1 MLMAGKDRIEVYDT
15 TLRDGAQGEGV
26 SFSATDK
33 LDIARRLDEMGFDY
47 IEGGWPGSNPKD
59 VQFFEKAKGLG
70 LKHAKLAAFGSTRR
84 AKNAAADDLNLKALL
99 AAGTEVVT
107 IFGKCWDL
115 HVREALRV
123 EPADNLAMI
132 EESVA
137 YVAREGREVIFDG
150 EHFFDGYRADA
161 EYALECLKA
170 AMRGGTKT
178 LVLCDTNG
186 GRLPREVELATT
198 AALEA
203 VGGAGDVTLGIHTHN
218 DGGLAVANAL
228 AAVEAGARHVQGTV
242 NGVGERCGNADLCVL
257 VPSLQLKCGREVLAP
272 EALAH
277 LTELSRYVYEV
288 GLLMLRDNQP
298 YVGRSAF
305 AHKGGVHVNAV
316 QKNPLTYEHVPPE
329 SVGNARRILM
339 SELAGRSS
347 VLAKTEG
354 LELDQEGTTK
364 ILERVQDLEHAGY
377 QFEAAEASFEVMSR
391 RILGTHSPYFQLKGF
406 RVISERD
413 ETGAERIEATIKVA
427 VGGGEEHT
435 AADGNGPVN
444 ALDQALRKALVPFY
458 PGLGEMQLTNYKV
471 RIVNPQASTA
481 ARVLVLVE
489 SRDPSD
495 RWATVG
501 VSENII
507 EASWIALVD
516 SVEYKLMKDGT
527 KPPPAAAAT

>member
-1 MLMAGKDRIEVYDT
+1 MANKDRIEVYDT

-59 VQFFEKAKGLG
+59 AQFFEKARQLS
-70 LKHAKLAAFGSTRR
+70 LKRAKLAAFGSTRR
-84 AKNAAADDLNLKALL
+84 AKNTVDDDPNLQALV
-99 AAGTEVVT
+99 ATGTEVVT

-115 HVREALRV
+115 HVRDALRV
-123 EPADNLAMI
+123 EPGENLTMI

-137 YVAREGREVIFDG
+137 YLVREGREVIFDA

-161 EYALECLKA
+161 AYALDCLKA
-170 AMRGGTKT
+170 ALRGGAKT
-178 LVLCDTNG
+178 LVLCETNG
-186 GRLPREVELATT
+186 GRLPREIELATS
-198 AALEA
+198 AARDA
-203 VGGAGDVTLGIHTHN
+203 VGGATLGIHTHN

-242 NGVGERCGNADLCVL
+242 NGIGERCGNADLCVL
-257 VPSLQLKCGREVLAP
+257 VPALQLKCGREVLAP
-272 EALAH
+272 EGLAH
-277 LTELSRYVYEV
+277 LTELSRYVCEV
-288 GLLMLRDNQP
+288 ALLMPRDNQP

-316 QKNPLTYEHVPPE
+316 QKNPLTYEHIAPE

-347 VLAKTEG
+347 VLAKTKG
-354 LELDQEGTTK
+354 LALDEEGTSK

-391 RILGTHSPYFQLKGF
+391 KILGTHSPYFQLKGF

-413 ETGAERIEATIKVA
+413 EAGAERIEATIKVA

-444 ALDQALRKALVPFY
+444 ALDQAFRKALVPFY
-458 PGLGEMQLTNYKV
+458 PGLREMQLTNYKV

-489 SRDPSD
+489 SRDPKD

-527 KPPPAAAAT
+527 KPPAPTAAS